1 MKNQLKKQHRQWI
14 AFVLAL
20 LAALTVLASCKKD
33 PSGGDDTQI
42 SGDTTTEQSPA
53 ELCLFGGSDT
63 YNIIRSESET
73 ETVLKAV
80 KELRNAVNGMFGDTW
95 QGMVTEDWIQGVAK
109 GDIVDN
115 DNAEILIGLT
125 NRRESHTVSETLGK
139 DEYVI
144 RAVGKKL
151 VIIGSDEYATA
162 QAVEAFIEQYLK
174 NIPADKRVAV
184 SATLDVKGEA
194 SLQKVPVNSEAQYR
208 IMTWNLGCEVGKVED
223 AYTVM
228 MKYLPD
234 ILSLQECNKAIHTK
248 LINKLPKFYSVTT
261 RFHANGTTYVYTPI
275 IYNTETL
282 DLKEAGAEW
291 LRDRYTGTNTKSV
304 AWAVFEGKNGGT
316 PFAVIDFHGAVCSNA
331 YKGYENL
338 TKEQLNAQSDAW
350 RTGNVKQVMEIRDR
364 IVEKYGDIP
373 LMVNGDC
380 NFTTSHSQY
389 KYLTEE
395 KGMYD
400 AEFTARLGTVTG
412 YKTYFDYGTPIKKG
426 PSIDHIF
433 GISGIDFVEHYI
445 VRDTE
450 VLTAS
455 DHCPV
460 YVDFNPKKP

>member
-80 KELRNAVNGMFGDTW
+80 KELRNAVNGVFGDTW

-338 TKEQLNAQSDAW
+338 TKEQLNIAVREQVGKELERIKQEATDDAVN
-350 RTGNVKQVMEIRDR
+350 TAMVLLLTL
-364 IVEKYGDIP
+364 P
-373 LMVNGDC
+373 LEVLMDHYW
-380 NFTTSHSQY
+380 T
-389 KYLTEE
+389 
-395 KGMYD
+395 
-400 AEFTARLGTVTG
+400 
-412 YKTYFDYGTPIKKG
+412 KTYAKRIPRFTELVLEYYERWQNGELDMDKLKEDLWEYGGVKL
-426 PSIDHIF
+426 
-433 GISGIDFVEHYI
+433 VEGEGE
-445 VRDTE
+445 T
-450 VLTAS
+450 T
-455 DHCPV
+455 
-460 YVDFNPKKP
+460 